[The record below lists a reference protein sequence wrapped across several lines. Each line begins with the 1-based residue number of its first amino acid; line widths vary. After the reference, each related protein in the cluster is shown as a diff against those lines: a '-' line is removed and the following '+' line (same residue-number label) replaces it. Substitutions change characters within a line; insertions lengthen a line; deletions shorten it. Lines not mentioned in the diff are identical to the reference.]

1 MTNGEMD
8 VSAVSSVGSIDR
20 KNVPR
25 MTKCRIMTQFAWGRR
40 TLLGPTEGS
49 EHGWFRHIETLVYKG
64 TVTVSCPALLSFSS
78 LIGHQGNK
86 KLTFPFL

>member
-1 MTNGEMD
+1 MTNGETD

-25 MTKCRIMTQFAWGRR
+25 MTKCRIMTQFAWVRR

-49 EHGWFRHIETLVYKG
+49 EHGWFRHIEHSFIEDQLH
-64 TVTVSCPALLSFSS
+64 SWLSSS
-78 LIGHQGNK
+78 S
-86 KLTFPFL
+86 

>member
-25 MTKCRIMTQFAWGRR
+25 MTKCRIMTQFAWVRH

-49 EHGWFRHIETLVYKG
+49 EHGWFRHIETFVYKG
-64 TVTVSCPALLSFSS
+64 SVTQLAVQLFLVFLLLLVTRETKS
-78 LIGHQGNK
+78 
-86 KLTFPFL
+86 